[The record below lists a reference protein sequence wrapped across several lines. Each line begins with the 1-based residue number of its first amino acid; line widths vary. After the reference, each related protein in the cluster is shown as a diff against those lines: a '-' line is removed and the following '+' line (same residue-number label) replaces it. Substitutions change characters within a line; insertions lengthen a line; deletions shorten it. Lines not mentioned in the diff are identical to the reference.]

1 MHNPVVGPDDRLFEA
16 ARLDDEG
23 YDAFVAGDTETA
35 RRLHTRSLELA
46 REAAEPSAVASA
58 FAGLMRIALR
68 EKDFD
73 GLSHLV
79 AECEEVAQESGDESL
94 YRCPLHMKAEG
105 ARMQCRLADARQAYV
120 ASLALNEKLGNNNMV
135 AVESGN
141 LAWIEI
147 AEGNLDEAERLISEC
162 ETATS
167 SDDSYGLAFVLLT
180 KPRINVEKG
189 DQTASRLLS
198 ESDRTLETTGLVWD
212 PTEQETY
219 EETKRWWSLPNKR
232 HF

>member
-1 MHNPVVGPDDRLFEA
+1 VVHNPVVGTEDKLSEA

-23 YDAFVAGDTETA
+23 YDAFVGGDTETA

-58 FAGLMRIALR
+58 LAGLMRLALR

-79 AECEEVAQESGDESL
+79 SEAEAVAQESGDESL
-94 YRCPLHMKAEG
+94 YRYPLHMKAEG
-105 ARMQCRLADARQAYV
+105 ARMQGHLADARQAYI
-120 ASLALNEKLGNNNMV
+120 ASLALNGRLGNDNMV

-141 LAWIEI
+141 LAWVEI

-180 KPRINVEKG
+180 KARINLEKG

-198 ESDRTLETTGLVWD
+198 EADRTLETAGLVWD

-219 EETKRWWSLPNKR
+219 EKTKAMVEPPQ
-232 HF
+232 